1 MGADPLAK
9 DGPSEALAKEGLLLF
24 ASADKPPF
32 DKKFWRFMKK
42 LKIALP
48 KGSLEEATYKLFQKA
63 GFSISVGSRSYFP
76 SIDDEELEVILF
88 RPQEMSRYVEDG
100 VVDCGLTGH
109 DWVVENESDI
119 KELCELQYSKR
130 TRNPVRWV
138 LAVHND
144 SSFKSVKDLQGKKI
158 VTELVNVTKQY
169 LKKNKIT
176 AEVEFSW
183 GATEVKPPRLADAI
197 VEATETGSSLR
208 ANHLRIIDIVIT
220 SVPKFIANRKSYN
233 DEWKR
238 RKMENLVMLLE
249 GAIRA
254 QEKVGLKMNVAK
266 KDLSKVLKILPALK
280 KPTISSLSAEGWYD
294 VDTVIDESVVREIIP
309 ALKKA
314 GASGIIEYPLNKVIP

>member
-1 MGADPLAK
+1 MTAK
-9 DGPSEALAKEGLLLF
+9 THEA
-24 ASADKPPF
+24 SS
-32 DKKFWRFMKK
+32 RK

-48 KGSLEEATYKLFQKA
+48 KGSLEEATYQLFKKA
-63 GFSISVGSRSYFP
+63 GFTISVSSRSYFP
-76 SIDDEELEVILF
+76 AIDDSELEVILF
-88 RPQEMSRYVEDG
+88 RPQEMSRYIEDG
-100 VVDCGLTGH
+100 IVDCGLTGH
-109 DWVVENESDI
+109 DWILENES
-119 KELCELQYSKR
+119 KVVELCELQYSKR

-144 SSFKSVKDLQGKKI
+144 SPFKSVKDLQGKKI
-158 VTELVNVTKQY
+158 VTELVNATKNY
-169 LKKNKIT
+169 LKKNHVN

-208 ANHLRIIDIVIT
+208 ANNLKIIDTLLT
-220 SVPKFIANRKSYN
+220 SVPKFIASEKSYK

-238 RKMENLVMLLE
+238 RKMENIVLLLQ

-254 QEKVGLKMNVAK
+254 QEKVGLKMNVAE
-266 KDLSKVLKILPALK
+266 KDLPKILKILPALK
-280 KPTISSLSAEGWYD
+280 KPTVSNLAQDGWVD
-294 VDTVIDESVVREIIP
+294 VDTIIDESVVREIIP